1 MSLHTTPQ
9 TPTLRDNAVE
19 LPLLARLLRAA
30 RNLETSLDETLST
43 LGLTHEQWRVLAVLA
58 SGGGHIMSELAQL
71 AVVPPATATRIVDH
85 LVTNGLVYRRADP
98 SDRRR
103 VVVHLSARGARTIEP
118 ALAAEARAE
127 RAVADALGPRG
138 YVGFVSA
145 LDTVSAPAG
154 GR

>member
-1 MSLHTTPQ
+1 M
-9 TPTLRDNAVE
+9 
-19 LPLLARLLRAA
+19 
-30 RNLETSLDETLST
+30 
-43 LGLTHEQWRVLAVLA
+43 LAVLA
-58 SGGGHIMSELAQL
+58 AGGGHIMSELAQL

-118 ALAAEARAE
+118 ALAAEAQVE
-127 RAVADALGPRG
+127 RAVADALGPRA

-145 LDTVSAPAG
+145 LDAVSAPAG
-154 GR
+154 AR